1 MTVGAIV
8 LGLVLAFAI
17 PPLREAVLHAIS
29 GDTSA
34 VREDLRDL
42 GAWGVVLVVA
52 LALLHAV
59 VWYPA
64 EILDGAAGFVY
75 GFGPAMPLMMACWI
89 GNALVAYAIGA
100 NAGRPLIH
108 RIAGERRFE
117 RMEHAVEEGGVTLL
131 LAVRLIP
138 IVPFSLSSIA
148 AGAAKVPLWRFVWTT
163 LIGYLPI
170 TVIFVY
176 LGSRLEELSPTDP
189 ILWISAAAL
198 IAMML
203 AARYLRPRI
212 ES

>member
-8 LGLVLAFAI
+8 LGLALAFAI

-29 GDTSA
+29 GDTAA

-42 GAWGVVLVVA
+42 GAWGIVLVAA
-52 LALLHAV
+52 LALVHAV

-64 EILDGAAGFVY
+64 EILDAAAGFVY
-75 GFGPAMPLMMACWI
+75 GFGPALPLIMACWI

-100 NAGRPLIH
+100 NAGRPLII
-108 RIAGERRFE
+108 RLAGERRYE
-117 RMEHAVEEGGVTLL
+117 RMEHAVAEGGATLL
-131 LAVRLIP
+131 IAIRLIP

-148 AGAAKVPLWRFVWTT
+148 AGAAKVPLWRFIWTT
-163 LIGYLPI
+163 LVGYLLI
-170 TVIFVY
+170 TIIFVY

-189 ILWISAAAL
+189 ILWISALAL
-198 IAMML
+198 IAMMA